1 MKHSNKQKAFMAS
14 VVKRRRIATPIKCDS
29 LKVSLRMPNGL
40 TTADYDAASTVGHS
54 DEQWS
59 NQLPECLLFAVF
71 ERLDRR
77 SLFRAAIAC
86 RRWARVAADDVL
98 WKR

>member
-1 MKHSNKQKAFMAS
+1 MAS
-14 VVKRRRIATPIKCDS
+14 VAKRRRIATSIKCDS
-29 LKVSLRMPNGL
+29 LKEVSLRMPNGL
-40 TTADYDAASTVGHS
+40 TTADYDAASTAAQG
-54 DEQWS
+54 DELWS
-59 NQLPECLLFAVF
+59 NHLPECVLFAVF